1 QSVKKHH
8 RYASNKKK
16 WLPLLRKNEKCIVF
30 LDFGTEFDGI
40 FNINSKR
47 MNKTILTSFFILLF
61 ALPTVAFAQT
71 NVTDDVVAAFNSG
84 YSDGIANHLNN
95 NVELTIDQVDNVFNK
110 QQTRTILS
118 SFFKKNQ
125 PLKFTVMHKGD
136 KDRSQF
142 MIGNLETTTGRF
154 RVSVLIKNDL
164 IQQLRIENAD
174 D

>member
-1 QSVKKHH
+1 MHQIKKNGYLCFVKT
-8 RYASNKKK
+8 
-16 WLPLLRKNEKCIVF
+16 KNVSFF

-125 PLKFTVMHKGD
+125 PLKFSVMHKGD

>member
-1 QSVKKHH
+1 
-8 RYASNKKK
+8 
-16 WLPLLRKNEKCIVF
+16 
-30 LDFGTEFDGI
+30 
-40 FNINSKR
+40 
-47 MNKTILTSFFILLF
+47 
-61 ALPTVAFAQT
+61 
-71 NVTDDVVAAFNSG
+71 

-125 PLKFTVMHKGD
+125 PLKFSVMHKGD